1 MVVPEY
7 EICMEEPLVT
17 ASRRRRKETS
27 CGARPGFVGEE
38 LRILEMWMGRP
49 VRVAMVRRRVKDR
62 WPVNRRYSGEEPDIV
77 ALCIRLPDLFVIVG
91 IGV

>member
-1 MVVPEY
+1 M
-7 EICMEEPLVT
+7 
-17 ASRRRRKETS
+17 
-27 CGARPGFVGEE
+27 GEE

-77 ALCIRLPDLFVIVG
+77 ALCILLRDPYEIVEIG
-91 IGV
+91 I